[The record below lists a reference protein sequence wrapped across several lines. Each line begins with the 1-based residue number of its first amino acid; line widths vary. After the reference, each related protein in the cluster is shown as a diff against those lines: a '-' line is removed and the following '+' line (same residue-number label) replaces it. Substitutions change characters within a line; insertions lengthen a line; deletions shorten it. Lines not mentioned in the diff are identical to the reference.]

1 MATCMSPFSRNRMV
15 GEMLGR
21 GKPLDEIL
29 ADMHMVAEGVG
40 TAETALALARSFG
53 VDLPIC
59 FEIHKVVTGQ
69 QRPVDA
75 YRGLRH
81 PGHESDPG

>member
-1 MATCMSPFSRNRMV
+1 
-15 GEMLGR
+15 MLGR
-21 GKPLDEIL
+21 GKQLDEIL
-29 ADMHMVAEGVG
+29 AEMHMVAEGVN
-40 TAETALALARSFG
+40 TARLALSLAAEYG

-59 FEIHKVVTGQ
+59 YEINRVVTGRQ
-69 QRPVDA
+69 KPVDA